1 MGTEIVYRRAEGDED
16 RAAFARLLDRSFALP
31 KSFSD
36 VAWSRFGNDV
46 RFLSEGRDTLACL
59 AWYAVGQW
67 FGGRAVP
74 CAGIAAVGVEP
85 HRRGER
91 LATRIVAESLRELAR
106 DGAPLAALYPSNL
119 ALYRGAGFE
128 VAGGRYELR
137 ASCRALAREKSEE
150 QVVPLPDG
158 VQDDRVRAR
167 YAAAARTREGWLDRN
182 EAIWDR
188 VRDFRGQTREAFGV
202 ERDGHLAG
210 YVFLARVRKR
220 ALGYELVCGDLV
232 AADASAGR
240 ALLGFLGAH
249 GTIAMDLTVSLAP
262 WDPLVG
268 LVTDLHARH
277 SLQHP
282 WMLRV
287 LDVRAALEAR
297 GFSPHARGELHLD
310 VEDALLPHNAGRSIV
325 EVEGGVARVRAGG
338 SGRVRVRARGLGPWF
353 SGHQSAQAL
362 AFAGLVDGPR
372 ADLDLMTALTA
383 GVAPSMPDFF

>member
-1 MGTEIVYRRAEGDED
+1 MTTEIVYRRAEGDED

-31 KSFSD
+31 AGFSN
-36 VAWSRFGNDV
+36 VAWARFGRDV
-46 RFLSEGRDTLACL
+46 RFLSESGDALACL
-59 AWYAVGQW
+59 AWYAVGQF

-128 VAGGRYELR
+128 IAGGRYELR
-137 ASCRALAREKSEE
+137 AACRALAREKIEE
-150 QVVPLPDG
+150 RVVPLPAG
-158 VQDDRVRAR
+158 VHDDRVRAS
-167 YAAAARTREGWLDRN
+167 YAAAARQRAGWLDRN

-202 ERDGHLAG
+202 ERDGQLAG
-210 YVFLARVRKR
+210 YVFLARVRRR

-232 AADASAGR
+232 ASDASAGR
-240 ALLGFLGAH
+240 ALLGFLGSH
-249 GTIAMDLTVSLAP
+249 GTIAMDLSVSLAP
-262 WDPLVG
+262 WDPLVA
-268 LVTDLHARH
+268 LVSDMHAKH

-287 LDVRAALEAR
+287 LDLRAALEAR
-297 GFSPHARGELHLD
+297 GFSPAVHGELHLD
-310 VEDALLPHNAGRSIV
+310 VEDELLPHHAGRAIV
-325 EVEGGVARVRAGG
+325 EVADGVARVRAGG

-353 SGHQSAQAL
+353 SGHQSAEAL
-362 AFAGLVDGPR
+362 AFQGLIDGPR
-372 ADLDLMTALTA
+372 ADLALMSALTA
-383 GVAPSMPDFF
+383 GIAPSMPDFF